1 MHQRKHHV
9 VWLRNDLRLT
19 DNKALNTACDDPDA
33 TVTAV
38 FTATLGQWQQH
49 AMSLPQLTFIHDH
62 LIQMSRQLQALGI
75 PLICH
80 LCDTYTEAARWLA
93 DYCMNN
99 RVERLFFNRQYEI
112 NERRRDHLVAK
123 LLQDSVEIIVFDDSL
138 LLPPGSVLTQSGAMY
153 KVYTPFR
160 QAYLQKLSR
169 ENNCCLPRPDKR
181 SFAQAFDPFPIPP
194 FTPYNVVPNKAFPV
208 GEQAALN
215 RLRVFCRQKVQHY
228 PIQRDIPSLDGTSC
242 LSPYLT
248 IGVLS
253 PRQCLSRL
261 QAECP
266 NLFENTDP
274 EAFSWLNELIWREFY
289 RHLIVA
295 YPSLCQHQPFMAW
308 TDKIIWH
315 DNPQALLA
323 WQEGKTGY
331 PIVDAAMR
339 QLSETGWMHNRLRMI
354 TASFLVKDLL
364 IDWRKGE
371 RYFMSQLLDGDLAAN
386 NGGWQWAASTG
397 TDAVPYFR
405 IFNPTLQG
413 KKYDPTGA
421 FVRHWLPEL
430 TAVPERYIHTPHEW
444 ATKQGQP
451 LDYPLPIVDHG
462 AARIRTLA
470 AFEHAKKMAGN
481 V

>member
-1 MHQRKHHV
+1 
-9 VWLRNDLRLT
+9 
-19 DNKALNTACDDPDA
+19 
-33 TVTAV
+33 
-38 FTATLGQWQQH
+38 
-49 AMSLPQLTFIHDH
+49 MSFWPK
-62 LIQMSRQLQALGI
+62 IQ
-75 PLICH
+75 
-80 LCDTYTEAARWLA
+80 
-93 DYCMNN
+93 
-99 RVERLFFNRQYEI
+99 
-112 NERRRDHLVAK
+112 
-123 LLQDSVEIIVFDDSL
+123 
-138 LLPPGSVLTQSGAMY
+138 
-153 KVYTPFR
+153 
-160 QAYLQKLSR
+160 
-169 ENNCCLPRPDKR
+169 
-181 SFAQAFDPFPIPP
+181 
-194 FTPYNVVPNKAFPV
+194 PV
-208 GEQAALN
+208 GMIFVLASEMHL
-215 RLRVFCRQKVQHY
+215 K
-228 PIQRDIPSLDGTSC
+228 
-242 LSPYLT
+242 

-315 DNPQALLA
+315 DNPQA
-323 WQEGKTGY
+323 
-331 PIVDAAMR
+331 DAA
-339 QLSETGWMHNRLRMI
+339 
-354 TASFLVKDLL
+354 
-364 IDWRKGE
+364 
-371 RYFMSQLLDGDLAAN
+371 
-386 NGGWQWAASTG
+386 
-397 TDAVPYFR
+397 PYFR